1 MRSRAKWLKEGEIN
15 SSYFVNLEKRRQERN
30 SINCLT
36 VNQLEHY
43 DHNTIANK
51 VFNLYSKLYS
61 SSFSPSNSNSFFQMI

>member
-1 MRSRAKWLKEGEIN
+1 MAE